1 MAFPGL
7 SMRKRQG
14 LRALV
19 VTEPPYNQSD
29 IIPPMRI
36 SHTPVSLIVAFL
48 LFASATNGQEVKLIT
63 TVVDQKTGEPV
74 TDLDARSFSVV
85 DGKTPLRVDEA
96 VFKTTSIDV
105 MLLIDSSLVGEM
117 VGPLAGA
124 FVNELGDK
132 EQMAIVSYHDSADLI
147 QDFTS
152 SKQLLFQSLEQIN
165 YGNNPRVLDALYA
178 AIEGGFKSS
187 SGRRIAVVLSAGVE
201 GNSRVTE
208 AEVLRLAR
216 QRAVSIFPVYVLGVE
231 RGMFRRLSDNSGGAD
246 FASRK
251 LKLKPAELSKLVFSV
266 LRGHYELLVSGVSRT
281 GERVEVKIQEGPKAG
296 RKLRASALPLE

>member
-1 MAFPGL
+1 
-7 SMRKRQG
+7 MRKRQG

-178 AIEGGFKSS
+178 AI
-187 SGRRIAVVLSAGVE
+187 
-201 GNSRVTE
+201 
-208 AEVLRLAR
+208 
-216 QRAVSIFPVYVLGVE
+216 
-231 RGMFRRLSDNSGGAD
+231 
-246 FASRK
+246 
-251 LKLKPAELSKLVFSV
+251 
-266 LRGHYELLVSGVSRT
+266 
-281 GERVEVKIQEGPKAG
+281 
-296 RKLRASALPLE
+296 

>member
-1 MAFPGL
+1 
-7 SMRKRQG
+7 MRKRQG